1 MTLRCRLIAAIPTL
15 LLPLA
20 CCTIS
25 DDDSNVSYSNSQFF
39 LPGLIGFVLI
49 PVLFQSQ
56 SALVQE
62 LRIELTDAEG
72 NALENAVIELIMPAG
87 LKSSY
92 QTVLADVI
100 DQQDKGFVPAVT
112 VVPAGSEINFPN
124 SDDILHHV

>member
-1 MTLRCRLIAAIPTL
+1 M
-15 LLPLA
+15 
-20 CCTIS
+20 
-25 DDDSNVSYSNSQFF
+25 

-49 PVLFQSQ
+49 VVPVLFQSQ
-56 SALVQE
+56 SALAQE

-72 NALENAVIELIMPAG
+72 NALEKAVIELILPPD

-100 DQQDKGFVPAVT
+100 DQQNKEFVPAVT

>member
-1 MTLRCRLIAAIPTL
+1 M
-15 LLPLA
+15 
-20 CCTIS
+20 
-25 DDDSNVSYSNSQFF
+25 
-39 LPGLIGFVLI
+39 PGLIGFVLI

-124 SDDILHHV
+124 SDDILHHC